1 MSKETVFN
9 VIPQHTKEHYMFFGE
24 QPNISR
30 YDVPIHPVFDKLID
44 KQMGFFWRPEEFD
57 ISKDKNDYK
66 MLSDTQK
73 HIWAKTI
80 SYQIVLDSIQ
90 GRSPALALLP
100 FCTLPE
106 LETCITWW
114 TAFEGLH
121 NRSYNYIL
129 KNVYAVA
136 GDLLDSI
143 VLDQAIIERGKE
155 TVKYYDDF
163 INASNAWRAGTSSLT
178 LRELKKKLLLCVASI
193 NALEGLSFYAS
204 FACSFAFAEQGL
216 MEGNAKQISTI
227 ARDEALHL
235 AITQNILKKWSNGE
249 DDPEMQEIYAESIPE
264 IKQIYDTII
273 AQEKEWCKYLF
284 KDGQM
289 LGLNEKILSDYVE
302 HIAGKRMKNLGI
314 KTNYPVK
321 NPLSWTEK
329 YLSSSDLQVAPQE
342 VEISSYIIGGI
353 KNDMLDADFSNF
365 SF

>member
-1 MSKETVFN
+1 MTETVFN
-9 VIPQHTKEHYMFFGE
+9 TVKNSTKERYMFFGE
-24 QPNISR
+24 QPNIAR
-30 YDVPIHPVFDKLID
+30 YDEPTHPIFEKLID
-44 KQMGFFWRPEEFD
+44 KQLGFFWRPEEFN
-57 ISKDKNDYK
+57 ISKDKNDFK
-66 MLSDTQK
+66 MLNDAQK

-129 KNVYAVA
+129 KNVYAIA
-136 GDLLDSI
+136 SDLLDTI
-143 VLDQAIIERGKE
+143 VLDEAIVERAKN

-163 INASNAWRAGTSSLT
+163 INHGNAYRAGNPTCT
-178 LRELKKKLLLCVASI
+178 LRELKRKLVLCVASI

-227 ARDEALHL
+227 ARDESLHL
-235 AITQNILKKWSNGE
+235 AITQNILKKWANGE
-249 DDPEMQEIYAESIPE
+249 DDPEMQELYKECLPE
-264 IKQIYDTII
+264 IREIYENII
-273 AQEKEWCKYLF
+273 LQEKAWCKYLF
-284 KDGQM
+284 RDGPM

-302 HIAGKRMKNLGI
+302 HIAGKRMRNIGI
-314 KTNYPVK
+314 KNDYPVK
-321 NPLSWTEK
+321 NTLSWNEK

-342 VEISSYIIGGI
+342 VEVSSYIIGGV
-353 KNDMLDADFSNF
+353 KNDISDADFGAF
-365 SF
+365 ML